1 MGWAVAGRL
10 GHVVIVLF
18 FVSLAT
24 FSLVRLAPG
33 NPALTILGNS
43 ATPKAI
49 RQVDASLGLNSSFID
64 QYGHWLWQA
73 LHGNLGVSLVPP
85 GGTVASRIAQAFP
98 ISIELTILAELVALF
113 VSVPLAIASA
123 VREGGWFDALVSGTS
138 FAMLS
143 IPTFLAGVVL
153 ALFLCVDLHVFPRVG
168 WVGISQ
174 NIPQNL
180 WHAILPSIVL
190 AIPVIAIYIRVLRN
204 EYVGTLRRDYILVA
218 RSKGL
223 SRRYI
228 LWRHALRPSLFS
240 LMTIW
245 GVTFGALL
253 GGTAIVEVIF
263 SLPGLGSELV
273 TAVGSS
279 DYPMVQGIVLVIA
292 TVYVV
297 MSIVVDFLYGVVN
310 PAVGAQ

>member
-1 MGWAVAGRL
+1 MGWIVLGRL
-10 GHVVIVLF
+10 VHVLIVLF

-33 NPALTILGNS
+33 NPAIAILGNS

-49 RQVDASLGLNSSFID
+49 REVDASLGLDRSFIN

-73 LHGNLGVSLVPP
+73 VHGNFGESLVPP
-85 GGTVASRIAQAFP
+85 GGAVGSRIAQAFP
-98 ISIELTILAELVALF
+98 ISLELTILAELVALI

-123 VREGGWFDALVSGTS
+123 VREGSWFDTLVSGTS

-153 ALFLCVDLHVFPRVG
+153 ALFLCVDVHLFPRVG

-174 NIPQNL
+174 SIPENL
-180 WHAILPSIVL
+180 WHAILPSMVL

-204 EYVGTLRRDYILVA
+204 EYVSTLRREYILVA
-218 RSKGL
+218 RGKGL
-223 SRRYI
+223 SRQYI

-240 LMTIW
+240 LMTVW

-263 SLPGLGSELV
+263 SLPGLGSTLV
-273 TAVGSS
+273 NAVGSS
-279 DYPMVQGIVLVIA
+279 DYPMVQGVVIVIA

-297 MSIVVDFLYGVVN
+297 MSILIDLLYGVVN
-310 PAVGAQ
+310 PAVEAR